1 VLGVNSWELVV
12 IAVVALV
19 VLGPEGLLEA
29 LVAVGRVYRRLRVLS
44 DELTAEVRRQLE
56 PVESVE
62 HGGADDDANGATPS
76 R

>member
-29 LVAVGRVYRRLRVLS
+29 LVAVGRAYRRLRALS
-44 DELTAEVRRQLE
+44 D
-56 PVESVE
+56 
-62 HGGADDDANGATPS
+62 
-76 R
+76 

>member
-29 LVAVGRVYRRLRVLS
+29 LVAVGRVYRRLRALS

-56 PVESVE
+56 PVEPEGVE
-62 HGGADDDANGATPS
+62 DEANGATPS